1 MINNSCSLLVIGD
14 VRCKPHKWNGYLC
27 YHLPNVIYFIDTND
41 TQTVKLNDVLN
52 ADYT

>member
-1 MINNSCSLLVIGD
+1 MINNSCSLLVIGN
-14 VRCKPHKWNGYLC
+14 VRWEPHKRNVSLC

-41 TQTVKLNDVLN
+41 TQTVKFNDVLN